1 MTLSV
6 LMVVEGTSPE
16 ISRCLNVDEATT
28 LGELA
33 QMIDAA
39 LGFSGAATHLFVGKH
54 GTTRE
59 VYAEVPGPSE
69 LDEEDLTVAQ
79 MEPMTYVYD
88 PSANWNVHVEVLGKS
103 HIDGP
108 TPMVVDA
115 CGPDIVEECSGP
127 ELMTKFRQQA
137 RLLAAG
143 VEPDVDTITL
153 MFSYLPVMPPERL
166 LDRLSVVDPVS
177 VATRVG
183 FVAEELFFDKAAAAG
198 EQPGGKGLAQSFDD
212 FISAR
217 PDLQEVIDIDPHPER
232 NPAIISAVT
241 EFFDGILGGTDFAEP
256 VGFDDSVQPS
266 DIMAELLEIF
276 EEPVPHQGGR
286 VTDTAVVGQILIV
299 LGGGDARAAVAFLQ
313 AGGFVKKV
321 RGTYRLGDNADVS
334 VPALTEGMRLG
345 MEKIVGKVAWRQAV
359 EWLVGD
365 RKKLPTNPDK
375 AFMWAR
381 LFALVEEREPG
392 HLYVSDQG
400 REIMLGMLA
409 FYNQPQG

>member
-54 GTTRE
+54 GATRE

-108 TPMVVDA
+108 TPMLVDA

-127 ELMTKFRQQA
+127 ELMTQFHKQA

-183 FVAEELFFDKAAAAG
+183 YVAEELFFDKAAAAS
-198 EQPGGKGLAQSFDD
+198 EQPDGKGLAQSFDD
-212 FISAR
+212 FISTR

-241 EFFDGILGGTDFAEP
+241 EFFDGIFSATAGPADVIA
-256 VGFDDSVQPS
+256 Q
-266 DIMAELLEIF
+266 LLDVF
-276 EEPVPHQGGR
+276 EEPVAHADGKIADPIA
-286 VTDTAVVGQILIV
+286 TGQIEMIIGV
-299 LGGGDARAAVAFLQ
+299 GSVGPVVQFLQ
-313 AGGFVKKV
+313 AGGFIRKV
-321 RGTYRLGDNADVS
+321 RGTYRVASNDFS
-334 VPALTEGMRLG
+334 EEGLATGIRRG
-345 MEKIVGKVAWRQAV
+345 MEKLVGKVAWRQAV

-365 RKKLPTNPDK
+365 RNELPAKPDEV
-375 AFMWAR
+375 FMWAE
-381 LFALVEEREPG
+381 LFALMEEREPG
-392 HLYVSDQG
+392 QVYVSDQG
-400 REIMLGMLA
+400 RGILLRMLA
-409 FYNQPQG
+409 DYHEPQG